1 MTWKSRN
8 QNNVVEFPNSENRE
22 LLEQKKTLAETVKSI
37 EDKMN
42 APYWDVLL
50 FSDKELQVMANFG
63 ETIKFAERTA
73 SRIAAVLSTFILK
86 KQSEEDLFKY
96 DL

>member
-1 MTWKSRN
+1 MTWKNRN

-22 LLEQKKTLAETVKSI
+22 LLDQKKRLAETVLSI
-37 EDKMN
+37 EAKMN
-42 APYWDVLL
+42 CPYWDIQM
-50 FSDKELQVMANFG
+50 FDDKELQVMANFG
-63 ETIKFAERTA
+63 ETIKFAEKTA
-73 SRIAAVLSTFILK
+73 SRIAAALSTFILK